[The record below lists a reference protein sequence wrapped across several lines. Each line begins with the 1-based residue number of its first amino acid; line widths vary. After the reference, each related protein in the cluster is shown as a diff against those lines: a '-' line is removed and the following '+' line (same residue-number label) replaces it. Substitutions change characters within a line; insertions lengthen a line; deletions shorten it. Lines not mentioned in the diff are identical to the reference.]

1 MGALCSLSLARA
13 RALAPAAQG
22 VVKALLKSS
31 LGSDLK
37 TKPETLRLVAEYLR
51 LVTAELVERSIEAA
65 KAGNEQFAVNALL
78 NRDPDASGVDEL
90 RVEASHVQSV
100 AAHLLMDV

>member
-1 MGALCSLSLARA
+1 
-13 RALAPAAQG
+13 

-31 LGSDLK
+31 LGSDFK

-51 LVTAELVERSIEAA
+51 LVTVELVQRSIVAA
-65 KAGNEQFAVNALL
+65 KEGNEQFAVNELL
-78 NRDPDASGVDEL
+78 HRDPEATGVDEL
-90 RVEASHVQSV
+90 RVEASHVQNV